1 MFNDKESFKKEYEEK
16 IVSTY
21 GRSIGETSVTERYL
35 ALGELIRAYATENWY
50 NTQLAMRKQQSKVVY
65 YFSMEFLLGRSLK
78 NNLKSLGLYDM
89 VTEGLRELGVSYSD
103 IEESEI
109 EPGLGNGGLGR
120 LAACYMDSAATMNLP
135 VRGICIRYKY
145 GLFRQEI
152 DADGN
157 QVEKPDMWLQDGFP
171 WEVRQPNEAVEV
183 DFYGKID
190 TSVDEKGDLHFRHYD
205 TTKVKGVP
213 YDVPVIGSGTKM
225 TTNLRLWSAEPS
237 AHAPKDIDYR
247 VYLTNVDA
255 ICQNLYPD
263 DSTEEGKLLRLKQQY
278 FFVSAG
284 MQTLVRMHLEQ
295 YDSLDN
301 LAEKAAVQLNDTHP
315 VLAIPELMRILM
327 DVYGIPWDKAF
338 AITWN
343 TFSYTNHT
351 VMQEALERWPAGL
364 IQRLLPRIYLI
375 IEELDR
381 RYAADTLAVYP
392 NRWGMVQRTRIISD
406 GLVHMANLA
415 VIGSHSVNGVA
426 RIHTDI
432 IKNSLFKDYCEM
444 WPERFSNKTNGI
456 TPRRFLFYSNP
467 ELASFLD
474 DVIGPE
480 YRQDMKLM
488 EKLMDSVDDP
498 AVQDRFLEVKQTRK
512 DLLADRMY
520 RDTGVIVYRHSIFD
534 VQAKRLHAYKR
545 QLLCILYVISLYQR
559 IKDDPSYTIQPH
571 TFIFAAKAASS
582 YTFAKAVIRLINA
595 VGRKVNNDP
604 DTRGLIKV
612 VFLPNYRVTM
622 AEYLTSGA
630 DISEQISMAG
640 KEASGTGNMK
650 FMMNGAMTLG
660 TLDGA
665 NVEIDELV
673 GRENDEIFG
682 LTVDEIRTRRTGY
695 SALDLYNSD
704 EVIRRAVG
712 SLIDGTWSANRDDFR
727 IIYEELIRRNDEYM
741 VLADFRSYAEAQER
755 IQKRYQDRRA
765 WAKSCLINIAKSG
778 YFSSDRAVK
787 EYAEEIW
794 KIEPLKM

>member
-1 MFNDKESFKKEYEEK
+1 
-16 IVSTY
+16 
-21 GRSIGETSVTERYL
+21 
-35 ALGELIRAYATENWY
+35 
-50 NTQLAMRKQQSKVVY
+50 
-65 YFSMEFLLGRSLK
+65 
-78 NNLKSLGLYDM
+78 
-89 VTEGLRELGVSYSD
+89 
-103 IEESEI
+103 
-109 EPGLGNGGLGR
+109 
-120 LAACYMDSAATMNLP
+120 
-135 VRGICIRYKY
+135 
-145 GLFRQEI
+145 
-152 DADGN
+152 
-157 QVEKPDMWLQDGFP
+157 
-171 WEVRQPNEAVEV
+171 
-183 DFYGKID
+183 
-190 TSVDEKGDLHFRHYD
+190 
-205 TTKVKGVP
+205 
-213 YDVPVIGSGTKM
+213 
-225 TTNLRLWSAEPS
+225 
-237 AHAPKDIDYR
+237 
-247 VYLTNVDA
+247 
-255 ICQNLYPD
+255 
-263 DSTEEGKLLRLKQQY
+263 
-278 FFVSAG
+278 
-284 MQTLVRMHLEQ
+284 
-295 YDSLDN
+295 
-301 LAEKAAVQLNDTHP
+301 
-315 VLAIPELMRILM
+315 
-327 DVYGIPWDKAF
+327 
-338 AITWN
+338 
-343 TFSYTNHT
+343 
-351 VMQEALERWPAGL
+351 
-364 IQRLLPRIYLI
+364 
-375 IEELDR
+375 
-381 RYAADTLAVYP
+381 ADTLAVYP

-488 EKLMDSVDDP
+488 EKLMDYVDDP

-712 SLIDGTWSANRDDFR
+712 SLIYGTWSANRDDFR

-755 IQKRYQDRRA
+755 IQKRFQDRRA

-778 YFSSDRAVK
+778 YFSSDHAVK